1 MIAMTILKWF
11 NNPKENINTRTI
23 QHLWA
28 ETQLIRLD
36 VLSCMVCLGQHSYDN
51 ALGYLEYLVNMSD
64 DYLEDTVLF
73 KRITS
78 PFAEVLEK
86 LICDNLLAVEDMAL
100 QLGLSYA
107 RSMYT
112 VINYI
117 HIIITASM
125 PTVLDNLKIKL
136 PRNKAYRAIG
146 IEVIKYHLLSVEDIV
161 AYFK

>member
-1 MIAMTILKWF
+1 MTILKWF
-11 NNPKENINTRTI
+11 NNPKESIDTCNL

-28 ETQLIRLD
+28 ETQLTRLD
-36 VLSCMVCLGQHSYDN
+36 VSTRMVCLGQHSYDN

-64 DYLEDTVLF
+64 DYLDDTVLF
-73 KRITS
+73 KRIDS

-107 RSMYT
+107 KSMYT

-117 HIIITASM
+117 HVIIIAAM

-146 IEVIKYHLLSVEDIV
+146 TEVIKYHLLSVKDVV